1 MHPDAQE
8 IIDAL
13 EDNRDWWL
21 KQIPDSPNSSENKN
35 KIKEEDSVEAEEEN
49 ATDSREKSPSGET
62 KPSSAEGQRSS
73 SASSSSTSSSS
84 TATVAAAAAATASST
99 SSSSAA
105 GPPERIQFQMTLHEE
120 DEENVDEKDQVRKTK
135 KIKNVLFSYSSF
147 RSLFRTRECDPGL
160 LPTLHPLGTTG
171 GPSTLAGRPPPRP
184 PRSPT

>member
-84 TATVAAAAAATASST
+84 TATVAAAAATASSA